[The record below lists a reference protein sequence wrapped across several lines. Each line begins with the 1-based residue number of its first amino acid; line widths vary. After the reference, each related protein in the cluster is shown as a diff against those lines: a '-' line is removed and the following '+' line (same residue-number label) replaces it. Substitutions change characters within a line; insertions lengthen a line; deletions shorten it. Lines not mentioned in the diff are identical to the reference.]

1 MTLFMERN
9 SEKQG
14 DTRLPISHDMLEF
27 RPGWQFD
34 DPQTGVYY
42 RSGVIPHHL
51 FFTALGGDFQ
61 YEVAEKVLPCI
72 YQVFEDGVLS
82 DCEYIRIADYTD
94 VTKAS
99 INARILYA
107 NELNR
112 LHRQYRCSPSVTY
125 ICGASLLLRS
135 MLRIFSRIVQQR
147 FIFVDTVDEAFE
159 LINEPREPDTQQYS
173 ESLLVSRSEID
184 NFAAVCGHLLFED
197 RDISEVL
204 EGRISS
210 DHPLSELYKIIGVL
224 QSDLRDLKQKEKSQK
239 EQLETALKDARALN
253 ERLAEEK
260 RNVEEKERVQQ
271 DLIHTLKKARKEAE
285 AANKAKSEFLANI
298 SHEIRTPLHA
308 VIGMTELLLDTSL
321 DSAQHY
327 YADTAHSSS
336 KMLLLLIN
344 DLLDFSRIEA
354 GYIDEEKE
362 AFDPVQLFG
371 DVIAVMQDAASRK
384 GLLLEKELDPAV
396 PTSVTGYPGYLRQV
410 LMNLLQN
417 AIKFTYKG
425 HIRLEVSVVS
435 EDGKGVELGISVRD
449 TGVGIPEQ
457 KLEQIF
463 REFTQLDA
471 SSTRK
476 EGGTGLGL
484 AIVDRLVS
492 FMGARVKVES
502 RTGEGSH
509 FHFRLRFDKMALQA
523 SGESCAL
530 SREHRSCRSSRSSRA
545 DRAAE
550 ESSDR
555 ILVVE
560 DNAINQKVAQAML
573 EKMGYRS
580 ELAENGK
587 EALEALQRKTF
598 ALVLMDLQMPVMDG
612 FEATRHIREGKGNT
626 ANSRIP
632 VIAMTANATRE
643 DRQRCIESGMDDYL
657 SKPVQRQVLQDMLD
671 RWLHAGE

>member
-1 MTLFMERN
+1 M
-9 SEKQG
+9 
-14 DTRLPISHDMLEF
+14 PISHDMLEF

-204 EGRISS
+204 GGRISS

-492 FMGARVKVES
+492 FMGGRVKVES

>member
-1 MTLFMERN
+1 MERN

-492 FMGARVKVES
+492 FMGGRVKVES

>member
-1 MTLFMERN
+1 MERN

>member
-204 EGRISS
+204 GGRISS

-492 FMGARVKVES
+492 FMGGRVKVES

>member
-1 MTLFMERN
+1 MERN

-72 YQVFEDGVLS
+72 NQVFEDGVLS

-197 RDISEVL
+197 RDITEVL

-435 EDGKGVELGISVRD
+435 EDEKGVELGISVRD

-492 FMGARVKVES
+492 FMGGRVKVES

-509 FHFRLRFDKMALQA
+509 FHFRLRFDKTALQA
-523 SGESCAL
+523 SGESCVL

-671 RWLHAGE
+671 RWLHAGK

>member
-1 MTLFMERN
+1 MERN

-204 EGRISS
+204 GGRISS

-492 FMGARVKVES
+492 FMGGRVKVES